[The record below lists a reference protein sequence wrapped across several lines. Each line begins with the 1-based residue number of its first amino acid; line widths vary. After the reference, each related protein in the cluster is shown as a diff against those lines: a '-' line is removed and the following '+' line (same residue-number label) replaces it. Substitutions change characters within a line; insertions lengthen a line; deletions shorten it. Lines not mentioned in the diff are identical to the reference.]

1 MIVRSEHSIFE
12 SMKYSLFILVILLI
26 GCKESARDKKINA
39 LIKLADKSDS
49 LLHYQESINIYT
61 DILRLDSVNI
71 VALSNRGRAYVWAGE
86 IKKGF
91 ADYDKVV
98 QIRPGVPSYYRRG
111 VAYMYINEAR
121 KALPDLR
128 KVVELNPGFSEAY
141 YWISTAN
148 SKMGNLDSAR
158 YYCSR
163 ADSIGFMREYS
174 ISVMYDIDMNARDYK
189 KAVAIMTQAI
199 RYFPDNYLWYNNRA
213 YARNFLEEF
222 AAAVEDC
229 DSAIKLNPAFGY
241 SYNNKGY
248 ALMGLNKLDS
258 SLVYI
263 NRSLELAPNNP
274 YAYKNRGVV
283 LLLLNNREQACK
295 DFVQSLKQS
304 KDMLLTKEV
313 VKLRDRHCY

>member
-1 MIVRSEHSIFE
+1 
-12 SMKYSLFILVILLI
+12 MKYSFLIFIIFLF
-26 GCKESARDKKINA
+26 GCAESVRDKKINA
-39 LIKLADKSDS
+39 LKKLANNSDS
-49 LLHYQESINIYT
+49 LMHYQESINIYT
-61 DILRLDSVNI
+61 DILRLDSLNI
-71 VALSNRGRAYVWAGE
+71 VALSNRGRAYIWSGE

-91 ADYDKVV
+91 ADYDKAVK
-98 QIRPGVPSYYRRG
+98 IRPGVPSFYRRG
-111 VAYMYINEAR
+111 LAYMHNNEVR
-121 KALPDLR
+121 NALSDLR

-148 SKMGNLDSAR
+148 SRIGNLDSAR
-158 YYCSR
+158 YYCFR

-174 ISVMYDIDMNARDYK
+174 ISARYDIDMNAKDYE
-189 KAVAIMTQAI
+189 KAVTITTEAI

-222 AAAVEDC
+222 AGALEDC

-241 SYNNKGY
+241 AYNNKGY

-263 NRSLELAPNNP
+263 NRSLKLAPNNP

-283 LLLLNNREQACK
+283 LLLLNKKEQACK
-295 DFVQSLKQS
+295 DFAQSLKQS
-304 KDMLLTKEV
+304 MDKSLTEEI
-313 VKLRDRHCY
+313 VKLKDKHCY